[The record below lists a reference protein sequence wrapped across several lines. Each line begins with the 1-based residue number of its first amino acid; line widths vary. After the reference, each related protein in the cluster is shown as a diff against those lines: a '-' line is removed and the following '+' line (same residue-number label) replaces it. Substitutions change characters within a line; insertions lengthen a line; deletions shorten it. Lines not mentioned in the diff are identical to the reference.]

1 MGYFPYV
8 MKTFYIHIKL
18 FKTLGYKLDLEKG
31 EYPIEEPINIYKDNE
46 LVGLLKVENQNLL
59 DFKNNNIEINN
70 MKLDK
75 LNEKKDYSRHNKLLF
90 HTYIDDNGL
99 IFDNYN
105 ALLTGNNRNNICLKN
120 DEYRINYELDKGI
133 TITRDS
139 VKNPKSLTLRG
150 DKK

>member
-1 MGYFPYV
+1 M
-8 MKTFYIHIKL
+8 I
-18 FKTLGYKLDLEKG
+18 
-31 EYPIEEPINIYKDNE
+31 
-46 LVGLLKVENQNLL
+46 
-59 DFKNNNIEINN
+59 
-70 MKLDK
+70 LDK